1 MIELLET
8 NLKEEIDF
16 GQSTLEYLG
25 DYEDQYK
32 LTAIYYKINKYKQ
45 IIYYVLII
53 LTLGLLY
60 LFQRWFINLRLFL
73 LFEKCQFGTMTHVLV
88 IKTKNIIP
96 IADDQ
101 LCKVSIVQDHPFSK
115 NARVFSYELSQYYID
130 SYTKSLIQMRNSF
143 SEYTQD
149 KICNMTGLTNLT
161 TVYGENIME
170 VPIKPIPL
178 LLLDEI
184 LTPFNIFQFSALA
197 LWAYDDYLNYSL
209 FILVITIIQIS
220 IELRDVRKN
229 LFKIQKMIR
238 FNVDVKVIRNNN
250 QITIQSKELIPG
262 DLLIIEGHTKISC
275 DCILIE
281 GNCVMNE
288 AVLTGESVPINKSS
302 LEKSE
307 IFFQQ
312 KGNEN
317 KMLFC
322 GTTCLRSYSQNGEN
336 AKAIVYQTGFQ
347 TLKGSLA
354 RSIMFN
360 RTQTFSFYRDS
371 LRYLFV
377 LATLGLIQ
385 ANITILISG
394 AQGIALGES
403 IINALEIITIIVP
416 ATLPTALGAGISLA
430 LKRLED
436 KSIQCVK
443 PDKINVASKVN
454 LIAFDKTGTLT
465 ELGLDV
471 LGCREVKDQGF
482 NRLQM
487 VKEVSNQFNE
497 CMAVCHSLSIINKEI
512 MGDPIDLCMF
522 QETGWELLEESKAKK
537 GMKEIVV
544 IKRYDFQAELQ
555 RMSVITNE
563 NILYCKGS
571 PEQIQNICI
580 NIPSNYNNLL
590 YRYSSQGFRII
601 ACCYRDINHLNL
613 QSLHKREIYEQN
625 MIFLG
630 FLIFENK
637 LKKETQSTIIS
648 LKQSNIKSIMVTGD
662 NPYTAINI
670 GLQCNIL
677 DQNSRIFLGFL
688 NNDILYWNELKQ
700 LKLNKVDKNRSCYS
714 LDSTQVQ
721 NLETNEIMKLTCNFQ
736 LAITG
741 QVFEHLQY
749 QYNALIDN
757 QQLILNLLQRIYIYS
772 RMKPNNKGDLMLLL
786 RQDKMNFIAFC
797 GDGTN
802 DTCALRQADVGLAL
816 SLEDASLASPFTST
830 IFNIS
835 TIINLIKEG
844 RACLV
849 TCVECF
855 KFMTLYSCIQSVSV
869 LQCYFYDTDFTQ
881 VQYLYQDLWLIIPL
895 AFTMDLTKSYNKLA
909 NYRPISNLISLPV
922 LSSVCVIVFISF
934 LAQIIMHQLLKQQ
947 DFYQSI
953 TIDLVNDDYYIQ
965 PNYINS
971 ILLITSSTEILAV
984 AIAYTQG
991 PPFREAIYQNIYYI
1005 LSISLG
1011 ILGQIILIFFPNLIE
1026 FLDLEVEFP
1035 TDFKIQILIVN
1046 IVVGI
1051 TIALYEKF
1059 VTAKMNQK
1067 YSEVEIN
1074 LGNQN

>member
-1 MIELLET
+1 MIELQET
-8 NLKEEIDF
+8 NPKEEIDF
-16 GQSTLEYLG
+16 GQSTLEYSG
-25 DYEDQYK
+25 EYDDQYK
-32 LTAIYYKINKYKQ
+32 LTAIYYRINKCKQ
-45 IIYYVLII
+45 IIYYLLLI
-53 LTLGLLY
+53 LSLGLLY

-73 LFEKCQFGTMTHVLV
+73 LFEKCEFGTMTHVLV

-101 LCKVSIVQDHPFSK
+101 LCEISIVQDHPFSK
-115 NARVFSYELSQYYID
+115 NARVFSYELSQYYLD
-130 SYTKSLIQMRNSF
+130 TYTKSLIQMRNSF
-143 SEYTQD
+143 SQYTQD
-149 KICNMTGLTNLT
+149 RICNMKGLNNLT
-161 TVYGENIME
+161 SVYGENIME
-170 VPIKPIPL
+170 IPIKSIPL

-184 LTPFNIFQFSALA
+184 LTPFNIFQLSALA

-209 FILVITIIQIS
+209 FILTITIIQIS
-220 IELRDVRKN
+220 IELRDVRQN

-238 FNVDVKVIRNNN
+238 FNIDVKVIRNNN
-250 QITIQSKELIPG
+250 QIIIQSKELIPG

-288 AVLTGESVPINKSS
+288 AVLTGESIPINKSS
-302 LEKSE
+302 LEQSE
-307 IFFQQ
+307 QLFQQ

-385 ANITILISG
+385 AIITILISG
-394 AQGIALGES
+394 AQGVGLGES
-403 IINALEIITIIVP
+403 IINALEIVTIIVP

-471 LGCREVKDQGF
+471 LGCRETKDQGF
-482 NRLQM
+482 NKLQM
-487 VKEVSNQFNE
+487 VKDVSQQFNE
-497 CMAVCHSLSIINKEI
+497 CMGICHSLSIINNEI

-537 GMKEIVV
+537 QMKEVIV
-544 IKRYDFQAELQ
+544 IKRYDFLAELQ

-571 PEQIQNICI
+571 PEQIRSICVNVPI
-580 NIPSNYNNLL
+580 NYNNLL
-590 YRYSSQGFRII
+590 LRYSSQGFRII
-601 ACCYRDINHLNL
+601 ACCYRDVNHLN
-613 QSLHKREIYEQN
+613 QQQLHKREIYEQN

-637 LKKETQSTIIS
+637 LKAETKSTIIS

-677 DQNSRIFLGFL
+677 DQNGRIFLGFI
-688 NNDILYWNELKQ
+688 NNDILYWNEIMQQKI
-700 LKLNKVDKNRSCYS
+700 DIADDNRSCYS

-721 NLETNEIMKLTCNFQ
+721 NFETNEIMKLTCHFQ

-741 QVFEHLQY
+741 QVFEYLQY
-749 QYNALIDN
+749 QYDQLIEN
-757 QQLILNLLQRIYIYS
+757 QKSILNLLKRTFIFS

-786 RQDKMNFIAFC
+786 RQDQLNFIAFC

-835 TIINLIKEG
+835 NIINLIKEG

-855 KFMTLYSCIQSVSV
+855 KFMTLYSCIQSVAV
-869 LQCYFYDTDFTQ
+869 LQCYFYNTDFTQ

-895 AFTMDLTKSYNKLA
+895 AFTMDLTKSYNRLA
-909 NYRPISNLISLPV
+909 NFRPISNLISLPV
-922 LSSVCVIVFISF
+922 LSSVCVMVLISF
-934 LAQIIMHQLLKQQ
+934 VAQMIMHQILKQQ
-947 DFYQSI
+947 EFYQQI
-953 TIDLVNDDYYIQ
+953 TIDLVNDDYYMQ
-965 PNYINS
+965 PNHTNS

-991 PPFREAIYQNIYYI
+991 PPFREAIYQNIYYVI
-1005 LSISLG
+1005 AICLG
-1011 ILGQIILIFFPNLIE
+1011 IIGQIILIFFPNLIG
-1026 FLDLEVEFP
+1026 FLNLEVEFP
-1035 TDFKIQILIVN
+1035 TDFKIQILIIN
-1046 IVVGI
+1046 IIVGI
-1051 TIALYEKF
+1051 TIIFYEKLI
-1059 VTAKMNQK
+1059 TDKMNQK
-1067 YSEVEIN
+1067 YAEGEIN

>member
-1 MIELLET
+1 MIELQET
-8 NLKEEIDF
+8 SPKEEIDF
-16 GQSTLEYLG
+16 GQSTLEYQG
-25 DYEDQYK
+25 EYDDQYK
-32 LTAIYYKINKYKQ
+32 LTAIYYRINKCKQ
-45 IIYYVLII
+45 IIYYVLLF

-73 LFEKCQFGTMTHVLV
+73 LFEKCEFGTMTHVLV

-101 LCKVSIVQDHPFSK
+101 LCEVTVVQDHPFSK
-115 NARVFSYELSQYYID
+115 HARVFNYELSDYFID
-130 SYTKSLIQMRNSF
+130 TYSKALVQMRNSF
-143 SEYTQD
+143 SQYTQER
-149 KICNMTGLTNLT
+149 ICNMKGLSELT
-161 TVYGENIME
+161 TIYGQNIME
-170 VPIKPIPL
+170 IPIKPIPL

-209 FILVITIIQIS
+209 FILAITIIQIG
-220 IELRDVRKN
+220 IELRDVRQN
-229 LFKIQKMIR
+229 LQKIQKMIR

-250 QITIQSKELIPG
+250 QITIESKELIPG

-302 LEKSE
+302 LEKNE
-307 IFFQQ
+307 QLFLQ

-322 GTTCLRSYSQNGEN
+322 GTTCLRSYSQNGEH

-394 AQGIALGES
+394 AQGVALGES
-403 IINALEIITIIVP
+403 IINALEIVTIIVP

-454 LIAFDKTGTLT
+454 LVAFDKTGTLT

-471 LGCREVKDQGF
+471 LGCREIKDQGCF
-482 NRLQM
+482 QNSLMSVWVFVIHYQQQIMRLWEIQLIY
-487 VKEVSNQFNE
+487 VCFKRLDGSQWKRVRQEKEGKEVS
-497 CMAVCHSLSIINKEI
+497 VL
-512 MGDPIDLCMF
+512 
-522 QETGWELLEESKAKK
+522 
-537 GMKEIVV
+537 
-544 IKRYDFQAELQ
+544 KRFDFQAELQ
-555 RMSVITNE
+555 RMSVITNQC
-563 NILYCKGS
+563 ILYCKGS
-571 PEQIQNICI
+571 PEQIKSICR
-580 NIPSNYNNLL
+580 NIPINYNNMLQK
-590 YRYSSQGFRII
+590 YSSQGFRII
-601 ACCYRDINHLNL
+601 ACCYRD
-613 QSLHKREIYEQN
+613 REIYEQS
-625 MIFLG
+625 MSFLG

-637 LKKETQSTIIS
+637 LKAETQSTILS
-648 LKQSNIKSIMVTGD
+648 LKYSNIKSIMVTGD

-677 DQNSRIFLGFL
+677 DQNSRIFLGQL
-688 NNDILYWNELKQ
+688 NEGVLYWNEI
-700 LKLNKVDKNRSCYS
+700 NAIENRQNSN
-714 LDSTQVQ
+714 QAQ
-721 NLETNEIMKLTCNFQ
+721 NLETNQIMKLSCHLQ

-741 QVFEHLQY
+741 QVFEYLQY
-749 QYNALIDN
+749 QYAALLDN
-757 QQLILNLLQRIYIYS
+757 QQWVLNLLQKTYIYS

-786 RQDKMNFIAFC
+786 RQDNLNFIAFC

-835 TIINLIKEG
+835 NMINLIKEG

-855 KFMTLYSCIQSVSV
+855 KFMTLYSCIQSAAV

-922 LSSVCVIVFISF
+922 LSSVCVIIFISF
-934 LAQIIMHQLLKQQ
+934 LAQMIMHQILKHQ
-947 DFYQSI
+947 DFYQQMVI
-953 TIDLVNDDYYIQ
+953 ELVNDDYYMQ
-965 PNYINS
+965 PNYTNS

-984 AIAYTQG
+984 GLAYTQG
-991 PPFREAIYQNIYYI
+991 PPFREAISQNFYYMI
-1005 LSISLG
+1005 VICMG
-1011 ILGQIILIFFPNLIE
+1011 IAGQIVLIFFPNLTG
-1026 FLDLEVEFP
+1026 FLSLEVEFP
-1035 TDFKIQILIVN
+1035 TDFKIQILVVN

-1051 TIALYEKF
+1051 TIVFYEKLI
-1059 VTAKMNQK
+1059 TAKMTQK
-1067 YSEVEIN
+1067 YAEVEIN

>member
-1 MIELLET
+1 MIELQET
-8 NLKEEIDF
+8 NPKEEIDF
-16 GQSTLEYLG
+16 GQSTLEYQG
-25 DYEDQYK
+25 EYDDQYK
-32 LTAIYYKINKYKQ
+32 LTAIYFRINKCKQ
-45 IIYYVLII
+45 IIYYVLLI

-73 LFEKCQFGTMTHVLV
+73 LFEKCEFGTMTHVLV

-101 LCKVSIVQDHPFSK
+101 LCEVTIVKDHPFSK
-115 NARVFSYELSQYYID
+115 NARVFNYELSDYYIET
-130 SYTKSLIQMRNSF
+130 YTKALVQMRNSF
-143 SEYTQD
+143 SQYTQER
-149 KICNMTGLTNLT
+149 ICDMKGLTELT

-170 VPIKPIPL
+170 IPIKPIPL

-209 FILVITIIQIS
+209 FILAITIIQIG
-220 IELRDVRKN
+220 IELRDVRQN
-229 LFKIQKMIR
+229 LLKIQRMIR
-238 FNVDVKVIRNNN
+238 FNVNVKVIRNNN

-302 LEKSE
+302 LEKNE
-307 IFFQQ
+307 QLFQQ

-322 GTTCLRSYSQNGEN
+322 GTTCLRSYSQNGEQ

-371 LRYLFV
+371 LKYLFV

-394 AQGIALGES
+394 AQGVALGES
-403 IINALEIITIIVP
+403 IINALEIVTIIVP

-454 LIAFDKTGTLT
+454 LVAFDKTGTLT

-471 LGCREVKDQGF
+471 LGCREIKDIGF
-482 NRLQM
+482 NKLQM
-487 VKEVSNQFNE
+487 IKDVSEQFNE
-497 CMAVCHSLSIINKEI
+497 CMGICHSLSIINNEI

-522 QETGWELLEESKAKK
+522 QETGWELLEESKIRK
-537 GMKEIVV
+537 GVKEVSV
-544 IKRYDFQAELQ
+544 LKRFDFQAELQ
-555 RMSVITNE
+555 RMSVITNQY
-563 NILYCKGS
+563 ILYCKGS
-571 PEQIQNICI
+571 PEQIKNICV
-580 NIPSNYNNLL
+580 NVPTNYNNMLQ
-590 YRYSSQGFRII
+590 RYSSQGFRII
-601 ACCYRDINHLNL
+601 SCCYRDVAHLNM
-613 QSLHKREIYEQN
+613 QQLHKREIYEQN

-637 LKKETQSTIIS
+637 LKAETQSTILS

-688 NNDILYWNELKQ
+688 NNGELYWNEIMQQKT
-700 LKLNKVDKNRSCYS
+700 DKADENRSCYS
-714 LDSTQVQ
+714 LDSNQVQ
-721 NLETNEIMKLTCNFQ
+721 NLETNEIMKLSCHFQ

-749 QYNALIDN
+749 QYAALLDN
-757 QQLILNLLQRIYIYS
+757 QQLILNLLQKTYIYS

-786 RQDKMNFIAFC
+786 RQDILNFIAFC

-835 TIINLIKEG
+835 NIINLIKEG

-855 KFMTLYSCIQSVSV
+855 KFMTLYSCIQSVAV

-895 AFTMDLTKSYNKLA
+895 AFTMDLTKSYHKLA

-934 LAQIIMHQLLKQQ
+934 LAQIVMNQILKHQE
-947 DFYQSI
+947 FYQQI
-953 TIDLVNDDYYIQ
+953 KIDLVNNDYYMQ
-965 PNYINS
+965 PNYTNS

-991 PPFREAIYQNIYYI
+991 PPFRQAIYKNIYYMI
-1005 LSISLG
+1005 VICLG
-1011 ILGQIILIFFPNLIE
+1011 IIGQIILIFYPNLIE
-1026 FLDLEVEFP
+1026 FLNLEVEFP
-1035 TDFKIQILIVN
+1035 QDFKIYILIVN
-1046 IVVGI
+1046 IIVGI
-1051 TIALYEKF
+1051 IIIFYEKF

-1067 YSEVEIN
+1067 YAEVEIN